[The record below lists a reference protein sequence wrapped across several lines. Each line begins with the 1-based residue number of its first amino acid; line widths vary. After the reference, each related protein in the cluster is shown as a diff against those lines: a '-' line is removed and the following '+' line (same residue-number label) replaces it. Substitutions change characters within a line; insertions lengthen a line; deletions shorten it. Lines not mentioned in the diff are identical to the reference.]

1 MKLYLEFEG
10 RPVDP
15 HGMSPV
21 SDPPLWSDEDR
32 APDLPSGILM
42 GIVERVTFHSEE
54 SHYTVLKLAV
64 ERGCVDEQG
73 LPIDVGTVVS
83 AVGHWGDPTDG
94 VRVRVT
100 GSWGKHSAH
109 GLQFQFELV
118 EFLPPLGR
126 AGIIKYLASK
136 AFRGV
141 GPKLAARI
149 VETLGTD
156 TLEIIRNEPERL
168 ATVKGLK
175 RQVREDLVAAVRAQL
190 VAHRVKA
197 FLLDCGLGPGQSELA
212 LKKLG
217 SESEQ
222 RIRENPYI
230 LATGIPGLG
239 FAIADRVARKLG
251 FDSSSSER
259 LCAGLRFALERAS
272 NDGHSLLEKNALF
285 ERTIELLGEE
295 TSAEDLALALQEQ
308 LRIGELKVEADLRED
323 AELIYLPRY
332 QTCESRLADN
342 LTGLMK
348 RKEVRALATEA
359 ELLLAEKSAKIELH
373 PTQRAA
379 VLGLMSSAV
388 GLLTGGPGV
397 GKTTIV
403 RLLVELA
410 EGAGA
415 KVLLASPTGRAAKR
429 LSEATDRPA
438 STIHRMLG
446 YDQEKHGF
454 RHDEENPLTADLV
467 IIDELSML
475 DLILAHQLVKAIE
488 PPTRVIF
495 IGDPNQL
502 PAVGAGAVLS
512 DLIESERIPVWRLTE
527 IYRQRADSKIVT
539 NAYRILCGA
548 EPEFPEAGNATSD
561 FYFFPAQDDYSTA
574 DRTVEVVTERIPR
587 TFGLD
592 WVNDVQVLAPMYRGG
607 CGVDVLNAKL
617 REALGSGGA
626 EAKRGDRIWRTGDR
640 VIHTRN
646 DYEREIFNGDMGR
659 ISRINLDS
667 SGLFVQFP
675 GREVFY
681 EPAEFG
687 DLQPAFA
694 ITVHRSQ
701 GGEFPAVV
709 FPLVTSHYLMLQR
722 HLLYTAVTRAKQLVV
737 LVGSRRALQMALDNA
752 DQRHRESALADRLRK
767 LLEES

>member
-1 MKLYLEFEG
+1 MT
-10 RPVDP
+10 PV
-15 HGMSPV
+15 
-21 SDPPLWSDEDR
+21 PPPTDTPSFWANEDR
-32 APDLPSGILM
+32 APDLPGGMLM

-54 SHYTVLKLAV
+54 SHYTVLKLAI

-73 LPIDVGTVVS
+73 LPMDVGTVVA
-83 AVGHWGDPTDG
+83 AVGHWSDPSDG
-94 VRVRVT
+94 VRVRLT
-100 GSWGKHSAH
+100 GSWSKHAAH
-109 GLQFQFELV
+109 GLQFQFDLL

-126 AGIIKYLASK
+126 SGIIKYLSSK

-156 TLEIIRNEPERL
+156 ALEIIRNEPERL
-168 ATVKGLK
+168 ASVRGLK
-175 RQVREDLVAAVRAQL
+175 RQVREDLVQAVRAQL
-190 VAHRVKA
+190 VAHRTKA

-217 SESEQ
+217 AECEKL
-222 RIRENPYI
+222 IRENPFV
-230 LATGIPGLG
+230 LASGIPGLG
-239 FAIADRVARKLG
+239 FAIADRVATKLG
-251 FDSSSSER
+251 FEPTSSER
-259 LCAGLRFALERAS
+259 LSAGLHYALQHAS
-272 NDGHSLLEKNALF
+272 NDGHSLLEENALF
-285 ERTIELLGEE
+285 ERTRELLGDAA
-295 TSAEDLALALQEQ
+295 TAENLTVVLEEQ
-308 LRIGELKVEADLRED
+308 LRIDELRRESDLREG
-323 AELIYLPRY
+323 EQLIYLPRY
-332 QTCESRLADN
+332 QTCESRLAEN
-342 LTGLMK
+342 LCALMK
-348 RKEVRALATEA
+348 REEVRALATEA
-359 ELLLAEKSAKIELH
+359 ELLLAEKSAAIELH
-373 PTQRAA
+373 PKQREA

-403 RLLVELA
+403 RMLVDLA
-410 EGAGA
+410 EAAGA
-415 KVLLASPTGRAAKR
+415 SVLLASPTGRAAKR
-429 LSEATDRPA
+429 LSEATGRPA

-446 YDQEKHGF
+446 YDPEKHGF
-454 RHDEENPLTADLV
+454 KHDGEDPLKADL
-467 IIDELSML
+467 IIVDELSML
-475 DLILAHQLVKAIE
+475 DLVLAHQLVKAIE
-488 PPTRVIF
+488 PPTRLIL

-512 DLIESERIPVWRLTE
+512 DLLESERVPLWRLTE
-527 IYRQRADSKIVT
+527 IYRQRADSKIVS

-548 EPEFPEAGNATSD
+548 EPEFPEPGNSTSD
-561 FYFFPAQDDYSTA
+561 FYFFPADGDYATA
-574 DRTVEVVTERIPR
+574 ERTVEVVSERIPR
-587 TFGLD
+587 NFGLN
-592 WVNDVQVLAPMYRGG
+592 WIEDVQVLAPMYRGP
-607 CGVDVLNAKL
+607 CGVDILNKKL
-617 REALGSGGA
+617 REALQSGGA

-659 ISRINLDS
+659 ISRINLDG
-667 SGLFVQFP
+667 SGLFVAFP
-675 GREVFY
+675 EREVFY
-681 EPAEFG
+681 EPAEFN

-752 DQRHRESALADRLRK
+752 EQRHRESALADRLRQ
-767 LLEES
+767 LL